1 MRALA
6 EDLKRIRP
14 NRTLYMYST
23 PDTTEVTTYPYI
35 DRTPYGRDAY
45 NDLMCVISDEGEIII
60 KTMREF
66 MRECASP
73 RRLSRCSECIGD
85 DSPFL
90 GTPCM
95 WANLKYDKDNDLFA
109 EEWLELLKEQKHPNI
124 GGFKYASPLYTKTL
138 DELNDPIN
146 KKYRYN
152 ASYRRSRGGFVPYLR
167 PPEEHSFKNIE
178 ELRGRQSAGSK
189 TKAKIRKTIKETCMS
204 CTFKP
209 ACDKHCQY
217 YSSKRYVLYC
227 YSFQTVTEEQ
237 LQKHYLSRISK
248 IDRKDLTFVANH
260 VGDLPWLHGRYKVF
274 LRLRSSDKE
283 GEGLVVDIRRKTDPS
298 YNAIVKFLS
307 VKEAVTYLKENLAKD
322 DPSWE
327 YQEPVELSD
336 KTAAL
341 LMMATDC
348 ITTSLR
354 SLRGFSSGRSYS
366 LKMVQPYNWGDRIA
380 LSFYMSRGKDAPR
393 WTNLKFEDM
402 FDIFRYYGRQTI
414 PPELNT

>member
-6 EDLKRIRP
+6 EDLSRIRP
-14 NRTLYMYST
+14 NRTLFVYNTS
-23 PDTTEVTTYPYI
+23 DRTEVTTYPYI
-35 DRTPYGRDAY
+35 DRTPYGRDGY
-45 NDLMCVISDEGEIII
+45 NDLMCVITDEGKIVI

-66 MRECASP
+66 MSECVSP

-95 WANLKYDKDNDLFA
+95 WANLEYDPDNDLFA
-109 EEWLELLKEQKHPNI
+109 EEWLELLKEQKYPNI
-124 GGFKYASPLYTKTL
+124 GGFKYVSPLYTKTL
-138 DELNDPIN
+138 DELSDPISQ
-146 KKYRYN
+146 KYRYN
-152 ASYRRSRGGFVPYLR
+152 APNRHSRSGFVPYLR
-167 PPEEHSFKNIE
+167 PPEEHSFKNIATLYE
-178 ELRGRQSAGSK
+178 RQSEGSK
-189 TKAKIRKTIKETCMS
+189 TKAKIKKTIKETCS
-204 CTFKP
+204 VCTLKD
-209 ACDKHCQY
+209 ACDKY
-217 YSSKRYVLYC
+217 RAWVKSKRYVLYC
-227 YSFQTVTEEQ
+227 GSFETVTEEQ
-237 LQKHYLSRISK
+237 MQKHYLSRISK

-260 VGDLPWLHGRYKVF
+260 VGDLAWLHGRYKIF

-283 GEGLVVDIRRKTDPS
+283 GEGLVADIRRKTDPS

-307 VKEAVTYLKENLAKD
+307 IKEAVTYLKENLAKY
-322 DPSWE
+322 DPFWD
-327 YQEPVELSD
+327 QEPVELSD

-366 LKMVQPYNWGDRIA
+366 LKMVQPYNWGNRVA
-380 LSFYMSRGKDAPR
+380 LSFYMSRGNDAPR